1 MKKNNSIDR
10 TALMPNYAP
19 AEFIPVK
26 GKKSILWDDKGKD
39 YIDFG
44 GGIAVTCLGHSHPAL
59 NKVLKEQSTK
69 LWHVSNYLYNKPALE
84 LSELLA
90 NKTFADK
97 VFFSN
102 SGNDKLF
109 YDVIYN
115 PNETPFL
122 HMAKKLGYKTENGKT
137 MFVYQ
142 ALQAFKLWHKI
153 EPKVNTDT
161 FKLLDND

>member
-84 LSELLA
+84 LSEMLA
-90 NKTFADK
+90 KKTFADK
-97 VFFSN
+97 VFF
-102 SGNDKLF
+102 
-109 YDVIYN
+109 
-115 PNETPFL
+115 
-122 HMAKKLGYKTENGKT
+122 
-137 MFVYQ
+137 
-142 ALQAFKLWHKI
+142 FKFRK
-153 EPKVNTDT
+153 
-161 FKLLDND
+161 